1 VVFEFG
7 MFCLGLVICP
17 PVAHGL
23 SVWAEFVGSSS
34 RVHQVVSMSHFDP
47 LSFGFSVGRDMS
59 DRPPGGVGCPRG
71 ADCPMCLPGLSDF
84 PRCGTGGSVAYNG
97 LSVVQGRTVRQAHG
111 LSARLMD
118 CLPWGC

>member
-47 LSFGFSVGRDMS
+47 LSFGF
-59 DRPPGGVGCPRG
+59 
-71 ADCPMCLPGLSDF
+71 
-84 PRCGTGGSVAYNG
+84 
-97 LSVVQGRTVRQAHG
+97 
-111 LSARLMD
+111 
-118 CLPWGC
+118 